1 MSNQGYTRR
10 LVTRCAASAVV
21 GALAVYRGGAV
32 AAGLQREATPETSE
46 MYASQVNAGLAYFQ
60 QRAADQL
67 PLVEALRDAIGGGQL
82 EEATDAYVDSRP
94 PYEEIEVLAASF
106 ASTDEAI
113 DARPYAFDDGESSA
127 DFRGFHLIEALLYRE
142 GDLASALPVA
152 EELVESVLT
161 LQNDLTIRTN
171 FGAGGQF
178 DGMVSLA
185 NEIASK
191 KISSE
196 EETWSDQSMLIFK
209 HNWIGIW
216 SQYEPYAPVVVAN
229 DPAVATEVESAYEQ
243 AMTLAE
249 PAFAA
254 GTVVGTPY
262 SQIPVDTRGQIVAA
276 SYRLRNA
283 LLAARQTLGLTGAT
297 RSW

>member
-1 MSNQGYTRR
+1 MSNHVFTRR
-10 LVTRCAASAVV
+10 LATRGAAGAVV
-21 GALAVYRGGAV
+21 GALAVSRGGAV
-32 AAGLQREATPETSE
+32 ASGMQPVATPASSEVFARQVDAGLD
-46 MYASQVNAGLAYFQ
+46 YFQ

-67 PLVEALRDAIGGGQL
+67 PLVETLRDAIAGGEL
-82 EEATDAYVDSRP
+82 EEAKRAYVESRP

-106 ASTDEAI
+106 SSTDEAI

-127 DFRGFHLIEALLYRE
+127 DFKGFHRIEALLYRE
-142 GDLASALPVA
+142 GDLVSALTVA
-152 EELVESVLT
+152 EELIESVRT
-161 LQNDLTIRTN
+161 LQNDLTVRFN
-171 FGAGGQF
+171 FSAEGQF

-216 SQYEPYAPVVVAN
+216 SQYEPYAPVVVVN